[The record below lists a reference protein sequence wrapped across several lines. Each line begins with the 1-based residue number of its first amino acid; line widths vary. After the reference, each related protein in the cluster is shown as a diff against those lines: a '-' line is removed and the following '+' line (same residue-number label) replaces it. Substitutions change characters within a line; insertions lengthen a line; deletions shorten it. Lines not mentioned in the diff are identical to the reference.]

1 MHFAVNKEVK
11 FESKES
17 EDEKEESESH
27 IQKLQL
33 EKLYL
38 ENTLDSLREKHEK
51 EISILEDS
59 YKYV

>member
-1 MHFAVNKEVK
+1 MKMDSLEHE
-11 FESKES
+11 ESKV
-17 EDEKEESESH
+17 ESESL
-27 IQKLQL
+27 IQKVQL

-59 YKYV
+59 YK